1 METLFYNLL
10 CSFITFLCY
19 SMIFL
24 IKATLESLLKTI
36 NKLKTPL
43 KVRYFCGTWIFNL
56 KILLANSYNLF
67 QNIEIYTGFYKSP

>member
-10 CSFITFLCY
+10 YSFITFLRY

-43 KVRYFCGTWIFNL
+43 KVRYFCGTWIFHL
-56 KILLANSYNLF
+56 KILSTNSFNFF
-67 QNIEIYTGFYKSP
+67 QNTEIYTGFYKSS